1 MTLVL
6 IALVV
11 GMYLYYIYVK
21 KFKPLKDEVKG
32 TDTQLVYVIASQ
44 FVDPH
49 SLNASFTQIYN
60 EALDQD
66 FPHLNPR
73 VRALQLQTL
82 FKCMRNHK
90 FAVEVLQAGVGT
102 RDQVGKANLV
112 AMGINLAMY
121 VDSSD
126 YFARGLRVHSSEVA
140 ERYKEILH
148 LWNLSNAQI
157 KEAFLHPD
165 VTSSPLVAPKSVNN
179 TTVSVASASAT
190 TTTATENQASSV
202 HPTEEA
208 TDTVTATEASTKE
221 SHAEIATPAVVQQEL
236 TAQQVQELGDV
247 VDVADQRVQ
256 DVADSHTK

>member
-21 KFKPLKDEVKG
+21 KFRPLKDEVKG

-49 SLNASFTQIYN
+49 SLDASFTQIYN

-179 TTVSVASASAT
+179 TPASVAASAT
-190 TTTATENQASSV
+190 STPAVDAQASSEV
-202 HPTEEA
+202 AQTEVAEPA
-208 TDTVTATEASTKE
+208 ATETTQE
-221 SHAEIATPAVVQQEL
+221 TPAVAQQEL

-247 VDVADQRVQ
+247 VEVAEQESQ
-256 DVADSHTK
+256 DSSHSPTK

>member
-21 KFKPLKDEVKG
+21 KFRPLKDEVKG

-49 SLNASFTQIYN
+49 SLDASFTQIYN

-112 AMGINLAMY
+112 AMGINLAMH

-179 TTVSVASASAT
+179 TPASAAASAASTSAPDAQASSQAAQTEDAEPATTETGAKEATQATVSVT
-190 TTTATENQASSV
+190 
-202 HPTEEA
+202 
-208 TDTVTATEASTKE
+208 
-221 SHAEIATPAVVQQEL
+221 QQEL

-247 VDVADQRVQ
+247 VEVAESSTATSD
-256 DVADSHTK
+256 AEKK